1 MAVFLSPVG
10 GVAAQFFT
18 NTGAV
23 LTGGKIYTY
32 SAGTTTPAVTYTS
45 SSGNVPQ
52 PNPIVLDAAGRV
64 PSSGEIWLTDGIS
77 YKFVLKDS
85 NDVLIATYDNITGI
99 NSNFVN
105 FSNQQE
111 IQTATAGQTVFT
123 LTTTQY
129 QPGTNS
135 LSVFVDGVNQYGPGA
150 TYAYLE
156 TTSTSVTFVNGLH
169 VGALVKFTTSAINGS
184 SSGTASQTAFTGF
197 KGQVG
202 NVQNLADDDGSDW
215 VGFIQDVTGAVAV
228 SAQDKMRQVVS
239 VKDFGAIG
247 NGVADDT
254 AALQAAF
261 DWLGDGPFRELSF
274 AGNSIY
280 KVTSTLTMTS
290 AWTARQGLV
299 QGNKAQIVFY
309 GSGSLFDLSAC
320 GNTAF
325 YDLYLISNTSGIGTA
340 IYARPGA
347 GQYSGQSCFQGIQIL
362 DFDVGIYWGS
372 ATAGANGGFSTNFI
386 DLDVAGC
393 NIGLRLADGGN
404 NALLF
409 SGCRFA
415 SNQQGV
421 VIDGSCYEVKFVG
434 GVIEFNTVAGVV
446 FGGTTEKFAISF
458 DGIYFESGGTDF
470 QFNAGTTN
478 LINLTVENCYI
489 FSTSATKTGVATVGA
504 GVTATNTTF
513 RNNFI
518 YTSAGAFYGAVPT
531 GTVLDNNYADFE
543 KNVGGLGII
552 YRSPTKFFGLGPA
565 GAGVQVTVT
574 TNQYC
579 APNSTFNWIFYHN
592 NNDGNYV
599 FSGTVVVSQAS
610 DPKSVT
616 QIALKSAS
624 GGTAAGGTIGWVSSG
639 GLLQFQYTPP
649 GGVSTLA
656 TSTLR
661 LSAI

>member
-1 MAVFLSPVG
+1 MA
-10 GVAAQFFT
+10 
-18 NTGAV
+18 
-23 LTGGKIYTY
+23 LTK
-32 SAGTTTPAVTYTS
+32 V
-45 SSGNVPQ
+45 
-52 PNPIVLDAAGRV
+52 
-64 PSSGEIWLTDGIS
+64 S
-77 YKFVLKDS
+77 Y
-85 NDVLIATYDNITGI
+85 AM
-99 NSNFVN
+99 
-105 FSNQQE
+105 
-111 IQTATAGQTVFT
+111 
-123 LTTTQY
+123 
-129 QPGTNS
+129 
-135 LSVFVDGVNQYGPGA
+135 
-150 TYAYLE
+150 
-156 TTSTSVTFVNGLH
+156 
-169 VGALVKFTTSAINGS
+169 INGES
-184 SSGTASQTAFTGF
+184 AS
-197 KGQVG
+197 
-202 NVQNLADDDGSDW
+202 
-215 VGFIQDVTGAVAV
+215 VA
-228 SAQDKMRQVVS
+228 
-239 VKDFGAIG
+239 DFGAVGDGIT
-247 NGVADDT
+247 DDT
-254 AALQAAF
+254 AAIQDAF
-261 DWLGDGPFRELSF
+261 DWLGDGPFRHLSF
-274 AGNSIY
+274 ASNAIY
-280 KVTSTLTMTS
+280 KITSTLTMTT
-290 AWTARQGLV
+290 AWTTRQGLV
-299 QGNKAQIVFY
+299 SGNNAQLVFY
-309 GSGSLFDLSAC
+309 GASGALLDLSAT
-320 GNTAF
+320 GNCAF
-325 YDLYLISNTSGIGTA
+325 RDLYLISNTSGVGTA
-340 IYARPGA
+340 IYARPTSI
-347 GQYSGQSCFQGIQIL
+347 QYSGQSLYEHIQIL

-434 GVIEFNTVAGVV
+434 GVIEFNTVAAVV
-446 FGGTTEKFAISF
+446 FGGTAEKFAISF

-478 LINLTVENCYI
+478 LNNLTIENCYI
-489 FSTSATKTGVATVGA
+489 FSSSATKTGIATVGA
-504 GVTATNTTF
+504 GVTTNNTTF

-531 GTVLDNNYADFE
+531 GTVLDNNFADFE
-543 KNVGGLGII
+543 RNVGGLGLI

-565 GAGVQVTVT
+565 GAGVQVTAL

-610 DPKSVT
+610 DPKFVT

-624 GGTAAGGTIGWVSSG
+624 GGAAAGGTIGWVSNG
-639 GLLQFQYTPP
+639 GLLEFQYTPV